1 MASAKNV
8 LKTNV
13 CVHDCAKQPPN
24 TCSELNQTSADVKRR
39 LPGLS
44 SSPGVRGCF
53 SIAAGCASWILMAR
67 SGWTWLK
74 YVEPDNQ
81 VSPAKNRRKYGGYET
96 VGWTNIDAKWWIRL
110 TSFNAH
116 LEHNGSW
123 PPYPMRRGVNPADIT
138 WWYRLRRLLQY
149 HLSFLGDSIPFKFH
163 GWVKLNPIMIHLN
176 LPSGKLT

>member
-1 MASAKNV
+1 MASAKNG

-81 VSPAKNRRKYGGYET
+81 VSPAKNRRKHGGY
-96 VGWTNIDAKWWIRL
+96 AP
-110 TSFNAH
+110 FNAH
-116 LEHNGSW
+116 LEHSGSW

-138 WWYRLRRLLQY
+138 WCYRFRRLLQY